1 MARAKIKKVAAAEI
15 RAAKKF
21 LDRRGFQTKEISPR
35 KFAQAAKELD
45 KSFNDTLNILAQEIQ
60 GGQGWCLAG

>member
-21 LDRRGFQTKEISPR
+21 LERRGLKTKDLSPR

-45 KSFNDTLNILAQEIQ
+45 ESFNDTLNILAQEIQ
-60 GGQGWCLAG
+60 GGQG

>member
-1 MARAKIKKVAAAEI
+1 VARAKVKKVAAAEI

-21 LDRRGFQTKEISPR
+21 LERRGLKTKDLSPR

-45 KSFNDTLNILAQEIQ
+45 ESFNDTLNILAQEIQ
-60 GGQGWCLAG
+60 GGQG

>member
-21 LDRRGFQTKEISPR
+21 LERCGLKTKDLSPR

-45 KSFNDTLNILAQEIQ
+45 ESFNDTLNILAQEIQ
-60 GGQGWCLAG
+60 GGQG

>member
-1 MARAKIKKVAAAEI
+1 VARAKIKQVAAAEI

-21 LDRRGFQTKEISPR
+21 LERRGLKTKDISPR

-45 KSFNDTLNILAQEIQ
+45 KSFSEVLEVLADEIA
-60 GGQGWCLAG
+60 GGQG

>member
-21 LDRRGFQTKEISPR
+21 LERRGLKTKDISPR

-45 KSFNDTLNILAQEIQ
+45 ESFNETLAILAREIE
-60 GGQGWCLAG
+60 GGQD

>member
-1 MARAKIKKVAAAEI
+1 MARAKIKQVDAAEI

-21 LDRRGFQTKEISPR
+21 LERRGLETKDISPR

-45 KSFNDTLNILAQEIQ
+45 KSFSETLKILADEIA
-60 GGQGWCLAG
+60 GGQG

>member
-21 LDRRGFQTKEISPR
+21 LERRGLKTKDISPR

-45 KSFNDTLNILAQEIQ
+45 ESFNETLAILAREIE
-60 GGQGWCLAG
+60 GGQG

>member
-1 MARAKIKKVAAAEI
+1 MARAKVKKVAAAEI

-45 KSFNDTLNILAQEIQ
+45 KSFNDTSNILAQEIQ
-60 GGQGWCLAG
+60 GGQG

>member
-1 MARAKIKKVAAAEI
+1 MARAKIKKVAAAEL

-21 LDRRGFQTKEISPR
+21 LERRGLKTKDLSPR

-45 KSFNDTLNILAQEIQ
+45 ESFNDTLNILAQEIQ
-60 GGQGWCLAG
+60 GGQG

>member
-1 MARAKIKKVAAAEI
+1 MARAKVKKVAAAEI

-45 KSFNDTLNILAQEIQ
+45 KSFSETLKILADEIA
-60 GGQGWCLAG
+60 GGQG

>member
-1 MARAKIKKVAAAEI
+1 MARAKIKQVAAEEI

-21 LDRRGFQTKEISPR
+21 LESRGLETKDISPR

-45 KSFNDTLNILAQEIQ
+45 KSFSETLKILADEIA
-60 GGQGWCLAG
+60 GGQG

>member
-1 MARAKIKKVAAAEI
+1 MARAKVKKVAAAEI

-21 LDRRGFQTKEISPR
+21 LERRGLKTKDLSPR

-45 KSFNDTLNILAQEIQ
+45 ESFNDTLNILAQEIQ
-60 GGQGWCLAG
+60 GGQG

>member
-1 MARAKIKKVAAAEI
+1 VARAKIKKVAAAEI

-21 LDRRGFQTKEISPR
+21 LERRGLKTKDLSPR

-45 KSFNDTLNILAQEIQ
+45 ESFNDTLNILAQEIQ
-60 GGQGWCLAG
+60 GGQG